1 MAKSIKIQVEMT
13 EIISSVVTAPAKS
26 VATATNAVLSCTITE
41 ITQSVT
47 VTWKNGNGDDL
58 SGSSPAALAEYTV
71 VQGSYSQP
79 NQLSTLTITPA
90 GMAALQQTT
99 TTFTCV
105 VKSGEYSTYSPDVIV
120 NTAELTKLTYGW

>member
-1 MAKSIKIQVEMT
+1 M
-13 EIISSVVTAPAKS
+13 
-26 VATATNAVLSCTITE
+26 
-41 ITQSVT
+41 
-47 VTWKNGNGDDL
+47 TWKNGNGDDL

-71 VQGSYSQP
+71 DPGSFYDPDDSHT
-79 NQLSTLTITPA
+79 STLTITPA

-120 NTAELTKLTYGW
+120 TTAELTKLTYGW